1 MKPNKAFTL
10 FARITLVCL
19 TLFVVGAALSTG
31 SSGVDVVGVLTMA
44 AAPFAFVLPDALK
57 SQMTKEEQEG
67 IKALGD
73 QISTYLQA
81 QENGQLDQKSLNDKV
96 KEAWDDHAKLFGMD
110 KDTIKSLQDTLK
122 QQGIEM
128 TALKEGK
135 RGGERY
141 KSLDEQIGEWV
152 KSQDY
157 KNSLQSKTPTTLN
170 VKAASPFSVRPSTI
184 GGAATTD
191 VFASAPELFRIDVD
205 RTIHSAERD
214 EPFLFDLLWKGGTD
228 STLIVWFNRINKQ
241 GGAAI
246 TPEYGVKPLM
256 SWNYERKTTEPQKV
270 TVSVKMSTEMMND
283 ASFVTGEV
291 RSVLKEDLWDKIDDN
306 VFDYV
311 EGIASSYLG
320 TGLDNKIPT
329 PNNADAIRA
338 MVLQLRN
345 LSHKA
350 DLLILSPTDKAHID
364 LTKNGTGNYMKQEI
378 DAILKNLRIKESLEL
393 AEGTFMLMDT
403 SKVKTKTKGGISIST
418 GWGVNQVATTGTNQ
432 YKSDFEMNA
441 VTLLVEQEI
450 YIYHDTINETA
461 IALGDFA
468 DIKEALL
475 LNGTTL

>member
-1 MKPNKAFTL
+1 
-10 FARITLVCL
+10 
-19 TLFVVGAALSTG
+19 
-31 SSGVDVVGVLTMA
+31 
-44 AAPFAFVLPDALK
+44 
-57 SQMTKEEQEG
+57 
-67 IKALGD
+67 
-73 QISTYLQA
+73 
-81 QENGQLDQKSLNDKV
+81 
-96 KEAWDDHAKLFGMD
+96 
-110 KDTIKSLQDTLK
+110 
-122 QQGIEM
+122 
-128 TALKEGK
+128 
-135 RGGERY
+135 
-141 KSLDEQIGEWV
+141 
-152 KSQDY
+152 
-157 KNSLQSKTPTTLN
+157 
-170 VKAASPFSVRPSTI
+170 
-184 GGAATTD
+184 
-191 VFASAPELFRIDVD
+191 
-205 RTIHSAERD
+205 
-214 EPFLFDLLWKGGTD
+214 
-228 STLIVWFNRINKQ
+228 
-241 GGAAI
+241 
-246 TPEYGVKPLM
+246 
-256 SWNYERKTTEPQKV
+256 
-270 TVSVKMSTEMMND
+270 MMND

-311 EGIASSYLG
+311 EDIASSYLG

-475 LNGTTL
+475 LDVTP